1 MLISLAIMS
10 SAPTNQLTRDVGKVP
25 EISVGILIAIV
36 LFGLF
41 IVGYD
46 QGHLFSIAQGKSAY
60 EEIWMHEFYH
70 DMRHAAGFPCH

>member
-1 MLISLAIMS
+1 MSLMTLARKIQVQDS
-10 SAPTNQLTRDVGKVP
+10 
-25 EISVGILIAIV
+25 EIPKIGIGILVAIL

-46 QGHLFSIAQGKSAY
+46 QGQLFSIVQGEKAFEDLY
-60 EEIWMHEFYH
+60 MHELFH

>member
-1 MLISLAIMS
+1 MLVSLVAMS
-10 SAPTNQLTRDVGKVP
+10 LAPTNQLTKDVGRVP
-25 EISVGILIAIV
+25 KISVGILIGIV

-46 QGHLFSIAQGKSAY
+46 QGHLFSIAQGESAF

>member
-1 MLISLAIMS
+1 MS
-10 SAPTNQLTRDVGKVP
+10 SAPTNQITRDVGRVP
-25 EISVGILIAIV
+25 EISVGILIGIM

-46 QGHLFSIAQGKSAY
+46 QGHLFSIAQGESAY

>member
-10 SAPTNQLTRDVGKVP
+10 SAPTSQLIRDVGRLP
-25 EISVGILIAIV
+25 EISLGILIGIV

-46 QGHLFSIAQGKSAY
+46 QGHLFSIAQGESAF

>member
-1 MLISLAIMS
+1 MTISRQIQVQDSGIPKLAI
-10 SAPTNQLTRDVGKVP
+10 
-25 EISVGILIAIV
+25 GILAMIL

-46 QGHLFSIAQGKSAY
+46 QGQVFSIVQGEKAFEDLY
-60 EEIWMHEFYH
+60 VHELFH